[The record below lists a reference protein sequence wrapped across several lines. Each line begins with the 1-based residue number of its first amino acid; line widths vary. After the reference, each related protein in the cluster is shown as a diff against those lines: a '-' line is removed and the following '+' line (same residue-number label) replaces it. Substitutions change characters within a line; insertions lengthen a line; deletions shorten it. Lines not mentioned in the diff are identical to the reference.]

1 MKKVFGF
8 MLLIF
13 AIAVSGCTDKAEL
26 QKEQITQYL
35 ADKGLTGKGQ
45 FTDSGL
51 YYIIDVAGTG
61 TKPDISSTVEVKYTG
76 TLLDGTQFD
85 SSVGANSSNSATF
98 ALLQVIKGWQEG
110 IPYYKEGGKGK
121 LIIPSA
127 LGYGSQKQT
136 KIPKNSVLVFDIE
149 LIDVK

>member
-1 MKKVFGF
+1 
-8 MLLIF
+8 MLLFF
-13 AIAVSGCTDKAEL
+13 AIFVSGCKDKAEL

-35 ADKGLTGKGQ
+35 SDKGLTGKGQ

-85 SSVGANSSNSATF
+85 SSSSQATGTATF

-110 IPYYKEGGKGK
+110 IPFFKEGGKGK

-127 LGYGSQKQT
+127 LGYGSQKQS

-149 LIDVK
+149 LVDVK

>member
-8 MLLIF
+8 MLLFF
-13 AIAVSGCTDKAEL
+13 AIFVSGCKDKAEL

-35 ADKGLTGKGQ
+35 SDKGLTGKGQ

-85 SSVGANSSNSATF
+85 SSSSQATGTATF

-110 IPYYKEGGKGK
+110 IPFFKEGGKGK

-127 LGYGSQKQT
+127 LGYGSQKQS

-149 LIDVK
+149 LVDVK

>member
-8 MLLIF
+8 ILLLVAF
-13 AIAVSGCTDKAEL
+13 AVSGCQDKAEL

-35 ADKGLTGKGQ
+35 SDKGLTGKGQ

-51 YYIIDVAGTG
+51 YYIIDAAGTG

-85 SSVGANSSNSATF
+85 SSSSQAKGTATF
-98 ALLQVIKGWQEG
+98 ALLNVIKGWQEG
-110 IPYYKEGGKGK
+110 IPFFKEGGKGK

-127 LGYGSQKQT
+127 LGYGSQKQGS
-136 KIPKNSVLVFDIE
+136 IPKNSVLVFDIE
-149 LIDVK
+149 LVDVK